1 MALQSA
7 LVHAASPDG
16 SEGHILFLRENTLM
30 AQPFDVRR
38 LALEGE
44 AVPIAESVTRAM
56 VLLALSRCCGSSFFL
71 GLAFF
76 ISEKYSRCGSLPGP
90 DS

>member
-38 LALEGE
+38 LALAGE

-56 VLLALSRCCGSSFFL
+56 VLLALESLLRLFFFFL
-71 GLAFF
+71 A
-76 ISEKYSRCGSLPGP
+76 SLFL
-90 DS
+90 